1 MSVRAETSAIRCD
14 TVLAIDTATEMLSA
28 ALQHA
33 GKLHTHHELAPR
45 LHAQK
50 LLPLIDQLLQQAGT
64 SRIHLQALVF
74 GRGPGAFT
82 GLRTAVSVAQGIGF
96 ALDIPVLGI
105 SSLLAMA
112 EGARRERGATQVI
125 TALDA
130 RMGEV
135 YFAAF
140 VYAPMADANAQ
151 QKGTAQQDGTQA
163 AHSWQIIAA
172 ERVCKPDAVTMDAP
186 ALAGTHWLAV
196 GTGFAVH
203 GNAMLQA
210 LHAQQPSCQIEVESA
225 MVSLDGQPRLPLAQD
240 MLQLAL
246 PALRRGEAIDAASA
260 EPVYLRDH
268 VADKP
273 KVV

>member
-1 MSVRAETSAIRCD
+1 MSVRFD

-28 ALQHA
+28 ALLHA
-33 GKLHTHHELAPR
+33 NQVQAHHELAPR

-50 LLPLIDQLLQQAGT
+50 LLPLIDDLLQRASA
-64 SRIHLQALVF
+64 SRECLQALVF

-96 ALDIPVLGI
+96 ALDIPVLGV

-112 EGARRERGATQVI
+112 EGARRERGVTHVI

-140 VYAPMADANAQ
+140 MYAPSVVAGHEHGDAA
-151 QKGTAQQDGTQA
+151 
-163 AHSWQIIAA
+163 WQLLAA
-172 ERVCKPDAVTMDAP
+172 ERVCKPETVTIAS
-186 ALAGTHWLAV
+186 AGVVTGDQSQQWLAV

-203 GNAMLQA
+203 GAAMLQA
-210 LHAQQPSCQIEVESA
+210 LRAQHPSWQIDVETA
-225 MVSLDGQPRLPLAQD
+225 MAGTENQPRLPLAQD
-240 MLQLAL
+240 MLTLAM
-246 PALRRGEAIDAASA
+246 PALHRGEAIDAADA
-260 EPVYLRDH
+260 EPVYLRDQ

-273 KVV
+273 KQV